1 MATIR
6 RKSAVVDFG
15 KFRPSGFDAWLLW
28 GLVQVHCSVSL
39 TGVAVTMGSLWSY
52 VTVERVARLITSCD
66 T

>member
-15 KFRPSGFDAWLLW
+15 KFPLSGFDAWLLW
-28 GLVQVHCSVSL
+28 GLVGVNWSFSA

-52 VTVERVARLITSCD
+52 VTYERVARLITSHD

>member
-28 GLVQVHCSVSL
+28 GLVQVY
-39 TGVAVTMGSLWSY
+39 WSFFRNRGRRDNGWLRSDM
-52 VTVERVARLITSCD
+52 TVERVARLITSCD